1 MIVFFITLFLLLLAF
16 EYAYYLLA
24 KRLRIV
30 DRPHHQSSHRGGVVK
45 GGGIVFYA
53 AYLLWSLSHGFA
65 WHGGLIIGLT
75 ILVLV
80 SFIDD
85 IRDVSPKIRLVC
97 QFVAIIILFC
107 HSGLIRNAPH
117 VIFILSIACVGAL
130 NIFNFMDGINGMT
143 GGYSLVV
150 AFALL
155 YVDLNM
161 IHFCDPGLLGFVV
174 LSLLVFNIFNFQQ
187 RAKCFAG
194 DVGALAIG
202 FILVYLMLRLC
213 LRGQSMSWIAMLS
226 VYLVDGGMTIL
237 HRILLR
243 ENLMKPHKKHVYQIM
258 ANELKMPHLVVSG
271 IYMAMQA
278 ICCAVYIAWPGYPA
292 FFVIFGI
299 LAVIYLVFMKKF
311 YHLHEIKDHIYNQ
324 HP

>member
-1 MIVFFITLFLLLLAF
+1 MKGNYIVLFVVLLAF

-30 DRPHHQSSHRGGVVK
+30 DRPHHQSSHKGVVVR

-53 AYLLWSLSHGFA
+53 AYLLWSVMHGFA
-65 WHGGLIIGLT
+65 WYGGLIGLT
-75 ILVLV
+75 ILVIV

-85 IRDVSPKIRLVC
+85 IHDVSPKIRLVC
-97 QFVAIIILFC
+97 QFVAIILMFY
-107 HSGLIRNAPH
+107 HSGLIGTNPH
-117 VIFILSIACVGAL
+117 VILILSIACVGAV

-150 AFALL
+150 ALALL
-155 YVDLNM
+155 YVDKYLV
-161 IHFCDPGLLGFVV
+161 HFCDP
-174 LSLLVFNIFNFQQ
+174 SLLVYMILSLVVFNLFNFRRQ
-187 RAKCFAG
+187 AKCFAG

-202 FILVYLMLRLC
+202 FILVYLVLRLC

-243 ENLMKPHKKHVYQIM
+243 ENLMKPHKKHAYQIM

-271 IYMAMQA
+271 IYMGLQA
-278 ICCAVYIAWPGYPA
+278 VCCVWYIACPGYLTLFLEA
-292 FFVIFGI
+292 GI
-299 LAVIYLVFMKKF
+299 LLTMYMVFMKKY
-311 YHLHEIKDHIYNQ
+311 YHLHVKNG
-324 HP
+324 